1 MLNPFVLL
9 CIEFFAAP
17 LLHSPRKRTLK
28 GTTIQEKRKTRNL
41 EIWEWLGRMKQVFH
55 QGSIYYGLIN
65 VWKMFIG
72 THRNIH
78 SSWSDGR
85 FLALPCLQTRCK
97 KRGSYCADRLNPF
110 SGRNF
115 FTAYAFRC
123 TSSVRVPWKKF
134 KKNCVL
140 IWMFWFGLCTQIY
153 ILGIYAIFVLYNIL
167 KCMAV
172 VIWHSRTKN

>member
-28 GTTIQEKRKTRNL
+28 GRTMQEKRKTRNL
-41 EIWEWLGRMKQVFH
+41 EIWEWLGRTKQVFL

-72 THRNIH
+72 THQNMH
-78 SSWSDGR
+78 SSWIDGR
-85 FLALPCLQTRCK
+85 YLALPCLQTRGK

-110 SGRNF
+110 SVRNF
-115 FTAYAFRC
+115 FYGICIPVYFICSSPLKKKSKKIVFSFGCSDLDYVPKFIYWGSMLFLSC
-123 TSSVRVPWKKF
+123 T
-134 KKNCVL
+134 
-140 IWMFWFGLCTQIY
+140 I
-153 ILGIYAIFVLYNIL
+153 
-167 KCMAV
+167 
-172 VIWHSRTKN
+172 SRNVWRL